1 MRMGHGKTSAWTN
14 SGEALNAMIARYPVL
29 KRTVGDQDLGTIGP
43 HVPVRL
49 ASGTEDDIVPHAD
62 VEKLASQ
69 WCNLGA
75 NLPYRSIP
83 QLVPTFGLGITSILP
98 HPITRLPA
106 HAWVRDPPAPAT
118 A

>member
-1 MRMGHGKTSAWTN
+1 
-14 SGEALNAMIARYPVL
+14 MIARYPVL
-29 KRTVGDQDLGTIGP
+29 KRTVGDQDIGTIGP

-75 NLPYRSIP
+75 KLTYRSIP
-83 QLVPTFGLGITSILP
+83 PLVPTFGLGIQHNLP
-98 HPITRLPA
+98 HPLDMLPA
-106 HAWVRDPPAPAT
+106 QSVVTDRRAGPAPTNHRAK
-118 A
+118 